1 LDHSEHVRFI
11 LACGQQRSR
20 KWKLRYT
27 ESIEDKN
34 RDRAFRILG
43 QMEEEFEKKNSEF
56 FDKILLEEPALVVR
70 VHAVTVLAEIGNE
83 NSVLVLGDVMK
94 HDPSSLIR
102 HECAFSLGQ
111 MGLKS
116 AVPFLIDA
124 ALNDASEI
132 VRHESAAALGAIGEE
147 KARPALVQATQD
159 QSEEVRGSAIASLF
173 NLDFLKYAAKLNTEI
188 DPETL
193 VSSIKEK
200 KRTSGQKKMPH
211 P

>member
-1 LDHSEHVRFI
+1 M
-11 LACGQQRSR
+11 
-20 KWKLRYT
+20 RYT

-34 RDRAFRILG
+34 RDRAFKLLS
-43 QMEEEFEKKNSEF
+43 QMEDEYEKRNAEF
-56 FDKILLEEPALVVR
+56 FNNVLVEEPALVVR
-70 VHAVTVLAEIGNE
+70 VHAVTVLSEIGDE
-83 NSVLVLGDVMK
+83 SSVPVLGDVMK

-116 AVPFLIDA
+116 AVPYLVDA
-124 ALNDASEI
+124 ALNDPSEI
-132 VRHESAAALGAIGEE
+132 VRHESAAALGAIGDE
-147 KARPALVQATQD
+147 KARGALVEASLD

-173 NLDFLKYAAKLNTEI
+173 NLDFLKYSSKVKSEI

-193 VSSIKEK
+193 VSSIEERK
-200 KRTSGQKKMPH
+200 KTQGQKKMPH